1 MKLKI
6 ILGAVV
12 LSLLVACGGSGGGGS
27 AAAPTSESTT
37 GSNQLPTNLPAIK
50 SLTAMALQTP
60 SASQV
65 SQWKNALP
73 FYAKAR
79 LQLNQ
84 IMASLQEKLI
94 PNAYAQSS
102 SSSSTSSSQ
111 TSSNQSTVCSVKNLV
126 GVNSDGTSID
136 LSLTSGA
143 SGECVG
149 VTDMFDGKT
158 YVLLATEGIYK
169 DGKTCNLVFAQKST
183 GSLFCLGE
191 KSRSRYTFTRKDGSN
206 WKKYDIL
213 QATDNGNYIFLE
225 TKVDIYDTLGSKTGE
240 LVKVLRFDLTD
251 SINGPSV
258 MTVLEA
264 ENTSWYSWSNSGDTT
279 WFTLYG
285 YSGLEN
291 GDMAATY
298 QYSINNYTFS
308 SNNYINDSTYFAY
321 NASAGNFDSV
331 RIDLSSLNSGSS
343 SYWYQQIKCYLG
355 GATTTA
361 NGVDTSNFY
370 FVADV
375 GGSKLYK
382 AHYNGTAVVTQDQG
396 QTNLCANWYGS
407 SAIAKI
413 DGEYYGVTQ
422 NTQRVQ
428 SAWNWSTGQGQVGID
443 LYKRDLNSSQ
453 DVVIAEMT
461 TQRSWAN
468 PQMAVSTS
476 GRKAYVVLGAA
487 EQWIWNSLTSS
498 STRVQNGAEIFYI
511 DLANYVN
518 TPIQNVTPV
527 VTSADKIWVSTLSN
541 VGSDGLLQFAGRD
554 MATPMFNKIDVTVD
568 PVQSSVNRRAADSAG
583 NGGETLVVVRL

>member
-6 ILGAVV
+6 SIGLSVLG
-12 LSLLVACGGSGGGGS
+12 LLVACGGGDGGTV
-27 AAAPTSESTT
+27 AAPPTASAS
-37 GSNQLPTNLPAIK
+37 GSNQLATKLPAIS
-50 SLTAMALQTP
+50 SLKAMALQTP

-65 SQWKNALP
+65 SQWKNNMPA
-73 FYAKAR
+73 YAKVKMHVKEFTTA
-79 LQLNQ
+79 LQT
-84 IMASLQEKLI
+84 SLV
-94 PNAYAQSS
+94 PNAYAQTAPSS
-102 SSSSTSSSQ
+102 AGSSSSTS
-111 TSSNQSTVCSVKNLV
+111 TVSTTCSVKNLV
-126 GVNSDGTSID
+126 GLDANGVAID
-136 LSLTSGA
+136 LSLTAGTS
-143 SGECVG
+143 SECIG
-149 VTDMFDGKT
+149 VTDMFDGQA

-191 KSRSRYTFTRKDGSN
+191 KNRSRYTFTRKDGSN

-213 QATDNGNYIFLE
+213 QATDNGKYIFLE
-225 TKVDIYDTLGSKTGE
+225 TKVDVYDSMGSKTGE

-251 SINGPSV
+251 AVNGPTV

-264 ENTSWYSWSNSGDTT
+264 ENTSWYNWSSSGDTT

-321 NASAGNFDSV
+321 NTSSKSFDSIK
-331 RIDLSSLNSGSS
+331 IDLSSLNTSS
-343 SYWYQQIKCYLG
+343 TSYWYQQIKCYLG
-355 GATTTA
+355 GAVTTA

-370 FVADV
+370 FVADIN
-375 GGSKLYK
+375 GSKLYK
-382 AHYNGTAVVTQDQG
+382 AYYDGTNVVTQALG
-396 QTNLCANWYGS
+396 TTSLCANWYGS

-428 SAWNWSTGQGQVGID
+428 NAWNWNTGQGQVGID
-443 LYKRDLNSSQ
+443 LYKRDLNASQ

-461 TQRSWAN
+461 TQRSYAN
-468 PQMAVSTS
+468 PQLAVSS
-476 GRKAYVVLGAA
+476 AGNKAYVVLGAA
-487 EQWIWNSLTSS
+487 EQWIWNSGTSS
-498 STRVQNGAEIFYI
+498 STRVQNGAEIFFI
-511 DLANYVN
+511 DLSTYSG
-518 TPIQNVTPV
+518 TILPNVPAV

-554 MATPMFNKIDVTVD
+554 MTTPMFSKIDVTVNPLLTQD
-568 PVQSSVNRRAADSAG
+568 KISRKAADSSG
-583 NGGETLVVVRL
+583 SGGETVAMVRL